1 MRDYKS
7 NGYVGF
13 DLSPMSADD
22 APGEL
27 QQPGY
32 YQMGKDL
39 QAYGQGPYGALMP
52 GGLVAGLIGGAMT
65 GPYNR
70 QNAFLGE
77 MRSAGLLP
85 QGPQGQPQAPRA
97 TTLTGR
103 LAGAVNMGNGLI
115 GLPNGD
121 VMDHTGTVVGGA
133 WQGVVDRTGGPIGWG
148 VGVSPNRST
157 MPNTPPPGTP
167 APDGGGGKGA
177 PANDGGSP
185 NKDSSTNDG
194 YGGWGTGN
202 RFA

>member
-1 MRDYKS
+1 MNDYKS

-13 DLSPMSADD
+13 NLTPMSADD

-32 YQMGKDL
+32 YQFGKDL
-39 QAYGQGPYGALMP
+39 QAYGQGPYGAYMP
-52 GGLVAGLIGGAMT
+52 GGLAAGLIGSAMT

-77 MRSAGLLP
+77 MRAAGLLP

-103 LAGAVNMGNGLI
+103 LAGAVNVGNGLI

-133 WQGVVDRTGGPIGWG
+133 WQGVVDRNGGPIGWG

-167 APDGGGGKGA
+167 TTPNTPPPG
-177 PANDGGSP
+177 NDNNRSGNESQHP
-185 NKDSSTNDG
+185 SYTHEG
-194 YGGWGTGN
+194 YGPT
-202 RFA
+202 